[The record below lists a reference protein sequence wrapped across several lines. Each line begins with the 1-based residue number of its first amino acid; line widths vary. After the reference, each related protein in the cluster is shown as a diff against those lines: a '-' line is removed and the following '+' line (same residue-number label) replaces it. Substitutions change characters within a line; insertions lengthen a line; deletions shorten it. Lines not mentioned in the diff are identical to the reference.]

1 VGGYTNANKMGVEEM
16 SKKRGKRRYRA
27 LWILS
32 LLTLLLLA
40 PACAAFG
47 QGYEEWSI
55 DIGGDDTEHFKAI
68 QETVDGG
75 FIAVGYV
82 EPWTRDDH
90 ELYMVKTDSA
100 GEPEWSKVYGD
111 AKDDDAYDV
120 VQTVDGGYVVVGST
134 NSYGAGLADLWVMRT
149 DELGELI
156 WEKVLGGTKNDV
168 AYSLIALD
176 GGEYLLTG
184 STASYGSGNG
194 DLWILKISDDGDV
207 LWNITYGGPMNDV
220 GREIISTADGGF
232 MVVGDTSSYGAGWSD
247 VWLIKM
253 DAEGAASWNQTIGGS
268 ANDSGRSVKETV
280 DGFIVAGN
288 SESFG
293 DTLVDG
299 YVAKVDPEG
308 ELLWEKTYGGA
319 SDDYA
324 EFIELFNGEGY
335 LVTGYTSSTGTGES
349 DVWLFSVSVDG
360 EMVEETVYGGSLR
373 DRMYQVHE
381 TSDGGYILVGF
392 TWSFGAGG
400 NGYLIKITME
410 PPLAPAEFTISDLV
424 VSPSTVETGE
434 TVTVSVTV
442 TNVGEETGSHTAEL
456 LLDGSKV
463 DEETVTLEGGASETV
478 EFTGVS
484 GDEGTHTV
492 SVGDLSGSFT
502 VEAPPKEPGGI
513 PGFPAASLAVGLSV
527 AAIMLLKK
535 RT

>member
-1 VGGYTNANKMGVEEM
+1 MM
-16 SKKRGKRRYRA
+16 SKHGFKRDKG
-27 LWILS
+27 LWRIT
-32 LLTLLLLA
+32 LLTLLLLT
-40 PACAAFG
+40 PAYWAYG
-47 QGYEEWSI
+47 QGYEEWSK

-68 QETVDGG
+68 QETADGG

-111 AKDDDAYDV
+111 TKDDDAYDV
-120 VQTVDGGYVVVGST
+120 VQTGDGGYVVVGST
-134 NSYGAGLADLWVMRT
+134 KSNGSGLADLWVMRT
-149 DELGELI
+149 DGLGELV
-156 WEKVLGGTKNDV
+156 WEKVLGGAKNDA

-184 STASYGSGNG
+184 STASYGAGNG
-194 DLWILKISDDGDV
+194 DVWVLKISDGGDV

-220 GREIISTADGGF
+220 GRGIISTADGGF

-253 DAEGAASWNQTIGGS
+253 DADGAASWNQTIGGS
-268 ANDSGRSVKETV
+268 ANDSGRSVKETG

-324 EFIELFNGEGY
+324 ESIELFNGEGY

-349 DVWLFSVSVDG
+349 DVWLFSVSPDG
-360 EMVEETVYGGSLR
+360 DMVEETIYGGSLR
-373 DRMYQVHE
+373 DRMYQVHA
-381 TSDGGYILVGF
+381 TSDGGYIMVGF
-392 TWSFGAGG
+392 TWSFGVGG
-400 NGYLIKITME
+400 NGYLIKITTE
-410 PPLAPAEFTISDLV
+410 PPLAPAEFTLSDLV
-424 VSPSTVETGE
+424 VSPSKVETGE
-434 TVTVSVTV
+434 TVTVTATV

-456 LLDGSKV
+456 LVDGSKV
-463 DEETVTLEGGASETV
+463 DEETVTLEGGAEETV

-502 VEAPPKEPGGI
+502 VTAPPEEPGGI
-513 PGFPAASLAVGLSV
+513 PGFPAASLAVGLS
-527 AAIMLLKK
+527 AAALVLLKK
-535 RT
+535 RI

>member
-1 VGGYTNANKMGVEEM
+1 MM
-16 SKKRGKRRYRA
+16 SKHGFKRDKG
-27 LWILS
+27 LWRIT
-32 LLTLLLLA
+32 LLTLLLLT
-40 PACAAFG
+40 PACWAYG
-47 QGYEEWSI
+47 QGYEEWSK

-68 QETVDGG
+68 QETADGG

-100 GEPEWSKVYGD
+100 GEPEWSQVYGD
-111 AKDDDAYDV
+111 ADDDDAYDV
-120 VQTVDGGYVVVGST
+120 VQTGDGGYVVAGST
-134 NSYGAGLADLWVMRT
+134 KSYGAGLTDLWVIKT
-149 DELGELI
+149 DELGEPV
-156 WEKVLGGTKNDV
+156 WEKVLGGAKNDV

-184 STASYGSGNG
+184 STASYGAGIG
-194 DLWILKISDDGDV
+194 DVWILKINDDGDV
-207 LWNITYGGPMNDV
+207 LWNKTFGGPMNDV
-220 GREIISTADGGF
+220 GRDVISTADGGF

-247 VWLIKM
+247 VWLIRM
-253 DAEGAASWNQTIGGS
+253 DADGAVSWNRTIGGS
-268 ANDSGRSVKETV
+268 ANDSGRSVKETG

-308 ELLWEKTYGGA
+308 ELVWEKTYGGS

-324 EFIELFNGEGY
+324 ESIELFNGEGY
-335 LVTGYTSSTGTGES
+335 LVAGYTSSMGTGES
-349 DVWLFSVSVDG
+349 DVWLFSVSPDG
-360 EMVEETVYGGSLR
+360 DMMEETIYGGSLR
-373 DRMYQVHE
+373 DRVYQVHA
-381 TSDGGYILVGF
+381 TSDGGYILAGF

-400 NGYLIKITME
+400 NGYLIKMTME
-410 PPLAPAEFTISDLV
+410 PPLAPAEFTLSDLV

-442 TNVGEETGSHTAEL
+442 ANVGEETGIYTAEL
-456 LLDGSKV
+456 LVDESKV
-463 DEETVTLEGGASETV
+463 DEETVTLGGGAGETL

-492 SVGDLSGSFT
+492 SVGSLSGSFT
-502 VEAPPKEPGGI
+502 VEAPPEEPGGI
-513 PGFPAASLAVGLSV
+513 PGFPVASLVVGLS
-527 AAIMLLKK
+527 ATALMLLKR

>member
-1 VGGYTNANKMGVEEM
+1 M
-16 SKKRGKRRYRA
+16 SKRRELKRDKC
-27 LWILS
+27 LWRLS
-32 LLTLLLLA
+32 LLTLLLLT
-40 PACAAFG
+40 PTCWAFG
-47 QGYEEWSI
+47 QGYEEWSK

-75 FIAVGYV
+75 FIVVGYV

-90 ELYMVKTDSA
+90 DLYMVKTDSL

-111 AKDDDAYDV
+111 TKDDDAFDV
-120 VQTVDGGYVVVGST
+120 VQTGDGGYVVAGGT
-134 NSYGAGLADLWVMRT
+134 KSYGAGLSDLWVMRT
-149 DELGELI
+149 DELGELV
-156 WEKVLGGTKNDV
+156 WEKVLGGAKNDV

-184 STASYGSGNG
+184 STASYGSGIGDVWVLKMNG
-194 DLWILKISDDGDV
+194 DGDV
-207 LWNITYGGPMNDV
+207 LWNKTFGGSMNDV

-232 MVVGDTSSYGAGWSD
+232 MVVGETSSYGAGWND

-253 DAEGAASWNQTIGGS
+253 DADGSVSWNRTYGGS
-268 ANDSGRSVKETV
+268 ANDNGRSVKETG

-293 DTLVDG
+293 DSLVDG
-299 YVAKVDPEG
+299 YVVKVDPEG
-308 ELLWEKTYGGA
+308 TLVWEKTYGGS

-324 EFIELFNGEGY
+324 ESIELFNGEGY

-349 DVWLFSVSVDG
+349 DVWLFSVSAAGD
-360 EMVEETVYGGSLR
+360 MVEETIYGGSSR
-373 DRMYQVHE
+373 DRMYQVHA
-381 TSDGGYILVGF
+381 TSDGGYILAGF

-410 PPLAPAEFTISDLV
+410 SPPAPAEFTQSNLT
-424 VSPSTVETGE
+424 VSPTTVETGG

-442 TNVGEETGSHTAEL
+442 DNVGEEPGSHTVEL
-456 LLDGSKV
+456 LVDGSKV
-463 DEETVTLEGGASETV
+463 GEETVTLEGGARETV

-492 SVGDLSGSFT
+492 SVGELSGSFT
-502 VEAPPKEPGGI
+502 VEAPPEEPGGI
-513 PGFPAASLAVGLSV
+513 PGFPAASLVVGLS
-527 AAIMLLKK
+527 AALMLLKR